1 MHSPSPSIESR
12 TSWVIATIALT
23 VMSMAFGSGW
33 ITAVALTNIAAEV
46 DGVRSIPAV
55 AASLTWLGAGVGG
68 ILMGRVANRIGVRWT
83 VSSGAVMIAL
93 GLAISTLGAPWPLWI
108 GHGVFIG
115 MFGIGSINAPL
126 YIYVT
131 QWFDKR
137 RGSALALITSGSY
150 FAGTV
155 WPPIFERA
163 VAHIG
168 WRGTMLAYGALVILI
183 SIPMAWRFTPSPEL
197 MQIRAATGA
206 TVSRPARLGLPPNLA
221 FALLCTAGVMC
232 CIPMAM
238 PQQHLVAFCSDVGL
252 SLATGAAMLSV
263 LLGTAFISRQIWGA
277 ISDRIGGLLTILLGS
292 VSQTLATAGFM
303 VTQDEVGLFAVSAA
317 FGLGFS
323 AIIPAYALAIRELFP
338 AEEAYWRI
346 PTVLMCTG
354 FGMAIGGWLA
364 GYLYDYFGYYLPA
377 FAAGVA
383 ANVVN
388 FVIIG
393 FLVWRRTR
401 ANPPLQTKDR
411 AVPATA

>member
-12 TSWVIATIALT
+12 ASWVIATMALAAMA
-23 VMSMAFGSGW
+23 MSFGSAW
-33 ITAVALTNIAAEV
+33 IIAVALTKVAAEV

-55 AASLTWLGAGVGG
+55 AASLTWLGAGIGG
-68 ILMGRVANRIGVRWT
+68 ILMGRVAHKIGVRWT
-83 VSSGAVMIAL
+83 VGFGAMMILL

-108 GHGVFIG
+108 GHGVFMG

-163 VAHIG
+163 VAHFG
-168 WRGTMLAYGALVILI
+168 WRGTMLAYGVLVVLVI
-183 SIPMAWRFTPSPEL
+183 IPLAFRFTPAPEL
-197 MQIRAATGA
+197 AQIKAGAGA
-206 TVSRPARLGLPPNLA
+206 TLPRPVRLGLPPNLA
-221 FALLCTAGVMC
+221 FTLLCIAGVMC

-263 LLGTAFISRQIWGA
+263 LLGTAFISRQVWGY
-277 ISDRIGGLLTILLGS
+277 ISDRIGGLLTILIGS
-292 VSQTLATAGFM
+292 IAQTLAMSGFM
-303 VTQDEVGLFAVSAA
+303 MTQDEVGLFAVSAA

-338 AEEAYWRI
+338 AGEAYWRI

-377 FAAGVA
+377 FAAGIG
-383 ANVVN
+383 ANVFN
-388 FVIIG
+388 FSIIG
-393 FLVWRRTR
+393 FLVWRRMR
-401 ANPPLQTKDR
+401 ANPPEALSL
-411 AVPATA
+411 APA